1 MSAMPR
7 GYIRKSFHVVIV
19 PSDFQI
25 EVWGQFNAVT
35 KLIAAIDHG
44 PENGKLIAI
53 MFLNVGMA
61 LCAANR
67 PRQIRDGAYSV
78 PLLFGQGHA
87 MPPSRSTQASRRGR
101 DRPGIVSDQ
110 EVGDGSVAGRN

>member
-1 MSAMPR
+1 MTR

-25 EVWGQFNAVT
+25 EAYQFVGLT
-35 KLIAAIDHG
+35 KMIAAIDHG

-67 PRQIRDGAYSV
+67 PRQIRDGAYGF
-78 PLLFGQGHA
+78 PLLFGQGHGR
-87 MPPSRSTQASRRGR
+87 PTSPSSTQS
-101 DRPGIVSDQ
+101 SF
-110 EVGDGSVAGRN
+110 GSTSSSSLSQ

>member
-67 PRQIRDGAYSV
+67 PRQIRDGVYGF
-78 PLLFGQGHA
+78 PLLFGQGHGRA
-87 MPPSRSTQASRRGR
+87 SSRLQSLSR
-101 DRPGIVSDQ
+101 
-110 EVGDGSVAGRN
+110 

>member
-67 PRQIRDGAYSV
+67 PRQIRDGAYGFQ
-78 PLLFGQGHA
+78 LLFGQGHDRA
-87 MPPSRSTQASRRGR
+87 SSSSKQSSFGLTSSPSFSQ
-101 DRPGIVSDQ
+101 
-110 EVGDGSVAGRN
+110 